1 MSDTSGR
8 STSSRVARRRNLAIL
23 FCDLSDSTTLAGAIE
38 PERYLEILDHLKACA
53 DTIVPRH
60 GGTIIDFRG
69 DGFLAMFG
77 YPEPGEVDARSA
89 IYAALEMHDAIGR
102 GPVMPGR
109 GVPPLSLHSGIHS
122 GLVLLIEGDPAPGR
136 FSLIGEAPN
145 VAARLSDAAA
155 RDEILV
161 SATTLGTERFFE
173 TRARGHLV
181 LQGKDEAVATY
192 QVTGRA
198 SVATRFEARTLG
210 GLTPL
215 VGRDDALRTLERVLG
230 EAIGG
235 RSQSVSI
242 VAQPGL
248 GKTRLAEEFLRRAA
262 TLGCD
267 VHRGYC
273 ESYLSAEPLQPFVQ
287 ILRAL
292 SRLDEGTST
301 AYRVELARALAA
313 TGIGVGDASTI
324 ASADAATTALC
335 GLIMALTQHRPVV
348 LFVDDWQWADEASQ
362 RVVNAVR
369 EHEDLRL
376 VILIAAR
383 TPRET
388 DAPLRA
394 GEVIELEP
402 FGPADTANTIRT
414 LLADADP
421 FLVTEIQDLSGG
433 NPLFIEE
440 LCHGAARDR
449 SHAPVVTTKDG
460 TAWLNTLIESRVAR
474 LPASQSDL
482 VRLAAAIGNVV
493 PVWLFEALTGYT
505 ADHPEVRALAQRDLL
520 YPGERPDTLRFKHRI
535 TRDVIYNSI
544 GLSER
549 ERTHLRVARLIR
561 TENPGPPRDEH
572 LELLAYHSHAA
583 ADYKNAAD
591 YAELAGHK
599 AIAALAMDRAR
610 TQYAAALTA
619 LDLLP
624 FNDDVRQ
631 QWLAI
636 AQRLGLACVYDPPRE
651 HLEIFRRA
659 VELARHVSDRDSLT
673 YARAQYWLAYVTYA
687 LGDVKE
693 ALRYCERARDVCTH
707 YLEHAPDAPAVPEL
721 RALRIQGLAILGQT
735 HSAACQHDLA
745 LAEFDHVLE
754 ARRRHKSGGRLSAG
768 SAYTLAC
775 KGASLG
781 DRGRF
786 AEAHECLAEALEA
799 VKGGDFAVRGSVLN
813 WQAGLYLWQ
822 GRWSEAVATGLEAA
836 AVASHIGSLYILGM
850 SQSITGYARWMSE
863 RDTRAIDAMLG
874 ATAWLEARDRR
885 LLISFNYGWLAEA
898 LVDADR
904 FSEARVFIA
913 RALRRAAAED
923 RFGEVMACR
932 AAARLPPEWRSR
944 TPEYYLAR
952 AISCGDWRVCADS
965 IARTQLAQ
973 AQHACAQGR
982 RADAEHLLNEA
993 RAIFERLEMP
1003 WHATKA
1009 QELILPAV

>member
-1 MSDTSGR
+1 MPPTSGR
-8 STSSRVARRRNLAIL
+8 STSSRVARRRHLAIL

-53 DTIVPRH
+53 DTIVSKH
-60 GGTIIDFRG
+60 GGTIIDFHG

-77 YPEPGEVDARSA
+77 YPEPGEFDARSA
-89 IYAALEMHDAIGR
+89 TYAALEIHDAIRRSPGA
-102 GPVMPGR
+102 MPGR
-109 GVPPLSLHSGIHS
+109 GLPPLSLHSGIHS

-136 FSLIGEAPN
+136 FSLIGETPN
-145 VAARLSDAAA
+145 VAARLSDAAG

-181 LQGKDEAVATY
+181 LQGKGEAVATY

-198 SVATRFEARTLG
+198 SVTTRYEARTLG

-215 VGRDDALRTLERVLG
+215 VGRDDALLTLDRALA
-230 EAIGG
+230 EAMAG
-235 RSQSVSI
+235 RAQSVSI
-242 VAQPGL
+242 VAPPGL

-267 VHRGYC
+267 IHRGYC

-287 ILRAL
+287 MLRTL
-292 SRLDEGTST
+292 SRDDQEAS
-301 AYRVELARALAA
+301 AVHHAELARALHA
-313 TGIGVGDASTI
+313 TGVGAGAASPT
-324 ASADAATTALC
+324 ASADDSTIALC
-335 GLIMALTQHRPVV
+335 GLIIALAQHRPVV

-369 EHEDLRL
+369 EHGQLRL
-376 VILIAAR
+376 LILIASR

-388 DAPLRA
+388 DAALRV

-421 FLVTEIQDLSGG
+421 FVVSEIQDLSGG

-449 SHAPVVTTKDG
+449 PRAPVVTTKDN

-474 LPASQSDL
+474 LPAAQSDL

-493 PVWLFEALTGYT
+493 PVWLFEALTGYA

-520 YPGERPDTLRFKHRI
+520 YPGERPDTLRFKHGI

-549 ERTHLRVARLIR
+549 VRTHLRVATLIR
-561 TENPGPPRDEH
+561 STNPGPPRDEH
-572 LELLAYHSHAA
+572 LELLAYHSHEA
-583 ADYKNAAD
+583 ADYGNAAY

-599 AIAALAMDRAR
+599 AMSALALDRAR
-610 TQYAAALTA
+610 TQYAAALAA
-619 LDLLP
+619 LDLLA
-624 FNDDVRQ
+624 FDDDVRQ
-631 QWLAI
+631 RWLAV

-651 HLEIFRRA
+651 QLEIFRRA
-659 VELARHVSDRDSLT
+659 VELARHGNDVLT
-673 YARAQYWLAYVTYA
+673 HARAEYWLAYVTYA
-687 LGDVKE
+687 LGDVKA
-693 ALRYCERARDVCTH
+693 ALRDCERARDVCTR
-707 YLEHAPDAPAVPEL
+707 YVEQAPEAPVVREL
-721 RALRIQGLAILGQT
+721 GALRIQVLAMLGQT
-735 HSAACQHDLA
+735 HSAACQHDTA
-745 LAEFDHVLE
+745 LAELDHVLE

-786 AEAHECLAEALEA
+786 AEAHECLAEAREA

-822 GRWSEAVATGLEAA
+822 GRWSEAVATGLEAF
-836 AVASHIGSLYILGM
+836 AVANHIESLYIMGM
-850 SQSITGYARWMSE
+850 AQCITGYGRWMSD

-898 LVDADR
+898 LADANR
-904 FSEARVFIA
+904 FAEARVFIA

-923 RFGEVMACR
+923 RFGEAMACR

-944 TPEYYLAR
+944 TSEYYLTR
-952 AISCGDWRVCADS
+952 AIGSAEARQS
-965 IARTQLAQ
+965 PHEIARTRLAQ
-973 AQHACAQGR
+973 AQHAWAQGR
-982 RADAEHLLNEA
+982 RDDAERLRNEA
-993 RAIFERLEMP
+993 RAVFETLDMP
-1003 WHATKA
+1003 WHAARA
-1009 QELILPAV
+1009 QELMTPAF